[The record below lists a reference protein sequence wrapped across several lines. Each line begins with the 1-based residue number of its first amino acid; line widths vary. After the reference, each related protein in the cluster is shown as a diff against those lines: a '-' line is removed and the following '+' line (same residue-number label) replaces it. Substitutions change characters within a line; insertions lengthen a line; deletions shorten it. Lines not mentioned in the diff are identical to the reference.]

1 MTLSSRKGGTD
12 ALEGVFSDLQ
22 DLRLAVEWRA
32 VWVFPSLLLGGFYR
46 PQHWQITTKVGDE
59 VHRTAIAAVGD
70 NLEGEKPVS
79 C

>member
-1 MTLSSRKGGTD
+1 MTLSSHKGGRD
-12 ALEGVFSDLQ
+12 AVEGVFGELQ
-22 DLRLAVEWRA
+22 GLRLAVEWRA

>member
-1 MTLSSRKGGTD
+1 VTLSSRKGGTD

>member
-12 ALEGVFSDLQ
+12 ALEGVSGHLQ

-32 VWVFPSLLLGGFYR
+32 VWVFPSLLHGGFYR
-46 PQHWQITTKVGDE
+46 PQHWQITTKFGDE
-59 VHRTAIAAVGD
+59 VHRTAIAAMGVD
-70 NLEGEKPVS
+70 LEVEKPVS